1 LTNGIDFNDM
11 EIIIGFGLGFTV
23 AYLLARAGFIN
34 KLK

>member
-1 LTNGIDFNDM
+1 MTQ
-11 EIIIGFGLGFTV
+11 IIIGFGLGFTV